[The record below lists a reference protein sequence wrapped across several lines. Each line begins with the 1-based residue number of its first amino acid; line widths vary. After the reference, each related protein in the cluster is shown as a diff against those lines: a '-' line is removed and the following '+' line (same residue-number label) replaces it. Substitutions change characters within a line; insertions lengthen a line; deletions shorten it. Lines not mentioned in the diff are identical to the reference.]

1 MINIFN
7 KRDFVYQADI
17 DGNNFSELYTV
28 YKSYER
34 IRTKN
39 EKLIIGNYYYLQVI
53 SPKNPKPRL
62 KFKLLDFNEETYE
75 ARFIDE
81 NNNERNIKTSGSLY
95 NIYKE
100 VYERSNIITDFFEIY
115 KGSIKIKFAV
125 NGQISKQ
132 ISGLSTSD

>member
-7 KRDFVYQADI
+7 KRDFIYKADI

-34 IRTKN
+34 VRVKN

-53 SPKNPKPRL
+53 SPKSPKPRI

-75 ARFIDE
+75 ANFIDE
-81 NNNERNIKTSGSLY
+81 NNNERNIKTNGSLY
-95 NIYKE
+95 AIYKE
-100 VYERSNIITDFFEIY
+100 VYERGGIITSIFEIY
-115 KGSIKIKFAV
+115 KGNIKIQFGA
-125 NGQISKQ
+125 NGGIYLQTI
-132 ISGLSTSD
+132 D